1 MLLVVVDQEVVVMEE
16 EEEEDVESAAAEVL
30 LVTLAVVVCS
40 TDEELVDACMDVLM
54 LLELAERVEDT
65 ELVSAML
72 DEVEVLSE
80 SSSNMSTIAA
90 DTFEHQRGGDLKKLN

>member
-1 MLLVVVDQEVVVMEE
+1 VLLVVVDQEVVVM
-16 EEEEDVESAAAEVL
+16 
-30 LVTLAVVVCS
+30 
-40 TDEELVDACMDVLM
+40 
-54 LLELAERVEDT
+54 EDT

>member
-1 MLLVVVDQEVVVMEE
+1 ME

-40 TDEELVDACMDVLM
+40 TDEEVELVDACMDVLM